1 MGATVDKYIGDA
13 VLSYFGAPLTQGPET
28 DAQNA
33 VEAAIRICATLDRLN
48 AKWQEQG
55 LDPWEH
61 VVILSAGS
69 VICGNIGSP
78 KRLDFTVIG
87 DAVNRVSRMEYV
99 AKEHQCQIAASEQV
113 VTLAKIEGQ
122 ARKLGEFPLRGQKT
136 QSVYAIPRTVR
147 LDNCRLNLE
156 GN

>member
-28 DAQNA
+28 DAQNT
-33 VEAAIRICATLDRLN
+33 VKQQFGSVTLDRLN
-48 AKWQEQG
+48 AKWKNRF
-55 LDPWEH
+55 DPWEH

-87 DAVNRVSRMEYV
+87 DAVNR
-99 AKEHQCQIAASEQV
+99 
-113 VTLAKIEGQ
+113 
-122 ARKLGEFPLRGQKT
+122 
-136 QSVYAIPRTVR
+136 
-147 LDNCRLNLE
+147 
-156 GN
+156 